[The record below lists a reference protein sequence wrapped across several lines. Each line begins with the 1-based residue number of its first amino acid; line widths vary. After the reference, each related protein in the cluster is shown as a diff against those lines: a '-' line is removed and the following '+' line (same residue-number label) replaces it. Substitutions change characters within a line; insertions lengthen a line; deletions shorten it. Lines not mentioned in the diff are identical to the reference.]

1 MLYRFNMTPRLLLI
15 SGISLLLLLLLL
27 FLLGV
32 EIGQR
37 MVSSDAASRAE
48 AAVNAPSIA
57 AQLPTAIQPSIKP
70 TAGAATQA
78 AMPPAA
84 ER

>member
-1 MLYRFNMTPRLLLI
+1 MSYRFNMTPRLLLI

-32 EIGQR
+32 EIGRR
-37 MVSSDAASRAE
+37 MATSDAAMRAE
-48 AAVNAPSIA
+48 AAIDASSRTGPLPAAIPPAPVPA
-57 AQLPTAIQPSIKP
+57 VP
-70 TAGAATQA
+70 AGTQ
-78 AMPPAA
+78 PAA

>member
-1 MLYRFNMTPRLLLI
+1 MSYRFNMTPRLLLI

-32 EIGQR
+32 EIGRR
-37 MVSSDAASRAE
+37 MATSDAAIDASSRTGPLP
-48 AAVNAPSIA
+48 AAIPPAPVLA
-57 AQLPTAIQPSIKP
+57 VP
-70 TAGAATQA
+70 AGTQ
-78 AMPPAA
+78 PAA